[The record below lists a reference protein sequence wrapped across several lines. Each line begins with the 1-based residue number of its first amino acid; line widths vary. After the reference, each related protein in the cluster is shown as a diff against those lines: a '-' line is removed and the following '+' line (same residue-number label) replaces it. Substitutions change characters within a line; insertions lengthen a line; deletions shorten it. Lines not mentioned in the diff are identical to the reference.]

1 MLLRNLTGALAV
13 LISWTCAATDLEVLL
28 IRHASQA
35 IDAPRVTVLDGV
47 VLNYTDAEPVT
58 HTVKRESML
67 NYIANPAILGQAW
80 ILLPSTMHAAALDAG
95 WIRTHFQPTPL
106 VASLYGLPDNTADR
120 RVATPGRLTGVHA
133 VMVPRL
139 RDDQVVTE
147 FDSHFTCVRAVYAGR
162 ADRCIT
168 AQGLIDIYATRFGLP
183 PLTDHG
189 PRKSLPGLGFFASP
203 GIDPTL
209 LAQLKRA
216 DFQLLRTGRF
226 EGL

>member
-1 MLLRNLTGALAV
+1 MLKNTLIGVLTLLSIG
-13 LISWTCAATDLEVLL
+13 TCAATDLEVLL

-67 NYIANPAILGQAW
+67 SYIANPAILGQAW
-80 ILLPSTMHAAALDAG
+80 ILLPSTMHAAALEAG

-106 VASLYGLPDNTADR
+106 VASLFGLPNQLADR
-120 RVATPGRLTGVHA
+120 EVGTPGKLTGVHA
-133 VMVPRL
+133 VMVPLL

-147 FDSHFTCVRAVYAGR
+147 FDSHFTCVRAVYAGG

-203 GIDPTL
+203 GIDPAL

-216 DFQLLRTGRF
+216 DFQLLRSGRF